1 MKIPYL
7 CYRLA
12 ALFFIAS
19 LTACSTELAYNMGQA
34 WQRNQ
39 CEQMVDQ
46 TMRQQC
52 LDKLN
57 MPYDVYKKQT
67 EPSQDKAAQ

>member
-1 MKIPYL
+1 MKAPYL
-7 CYRLA
+7 CYRLIA
-12 ALFFIAS
+12 PFFILL
-19 LTACSTELAYNMGQA
+19 LTACSTEKAYNMGQA
-34 WQRNQ
+34 YQRNQ

-67 EPSQDKAAQ
+67 EPPQDKAAQ

>member
-1 MKIPYL
+1 MKIPHLY
-7 CYRLA
+7 YRIA
-12 ALFFIAS
+12 VLFSLLS
-19 LTACSTELAYNMGQA
+19 LTACSTEMAYNTGQA

-52 LDKLN
+52 LDKLK
-57 MPYDVYKKQT
+57 MPYDDYRPQT
-67 EPSQDKAAQ
+67 EPSKDKEAQ

>member
-12 ALFFIAS
+12 ALFFILS
-19 LTACSTELAYNMGQA
+19 LTACSTEMAYNTGQA

-67 EPSQDKAAQ
+67 ETPQDKVAQ

>member
-7 CYRLA
+7 CYRLSV
-12 ALFFIAS
+12 LVFILS
-19 LTACSTELAYNMGQA
+19 LTACSTEMAYNTGQA

-57 MPYDVYKKQT
+57 MSYDTYKQQT

>member
-1 MKIPYL
+1 MKTL
-7 CYRLA
+7 HLSYRLA
-12 ALFFIAS
+12 AIFSVLLLF
-19 LTACSTELAYNMGQA
+19 ACTTQMAYNTGQA

-39 CEQMVDQ
+39 CENMVDQ

-57 MPYDVYKKQT
+57 MPYDTYKQQT
-67 EPSQDKAAQ
+67 EPSQDKGAQ